1 MRTANGLQSAASYSQ
16 PQRLDVTAE
25 QLGDLVE
32 FEEASFHEL
41 TRSLSVAAASRL
53 GTRIVHIVNK

>member
-1 MRTANGLQSAASYSQ
+1 MWATNSLQPPASYPQ
-16 PQRLDVTAE
+16 PQRLDVTAKL
-25 QLGDLVE
+25 LGDLVE
-32 FEEASFHEL
+32 FEKASFHEL

>member
-1 MRTANGLQSAASYSQ
+1 
-16 PQRLDVTAE
+16 VTAKL
-25 QLGDLVE
+25 LGDLVE
-32 FEEASFHEL
+32 FEKASFHEL